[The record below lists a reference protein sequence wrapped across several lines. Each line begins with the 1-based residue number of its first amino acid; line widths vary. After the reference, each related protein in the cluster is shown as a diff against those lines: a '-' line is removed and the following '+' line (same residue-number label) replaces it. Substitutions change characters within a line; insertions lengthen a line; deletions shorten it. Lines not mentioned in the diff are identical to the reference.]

1 MACKHSTAWTVSPRS
16 HIPLLMDP
24 TRILC
29 LGNEIVCDDGVGV
42 RVGRVIHGLD
52 LPDGVVVEFSVGLG
66 LELVESLRPGE
77 QLIIVDAMQIGE
89 EPGTCQVMEMSEVE
103 ALAATP
109 FCCHGVGLAEILKLA
124 RELAPERVPR
134 RMAVVGVEAAVLDR
148 FGTTLS
154 DPIKDAVPGA
164 VATVLRLAG
173 AGDVLVKRG
182 VQRAEEL
189 RDWEPDPT
197 DVPGLE

>member
-1 MACKHSTAWTVSPRS
+1 MH
-16 HIPLLMDP
+16 P

-29 LGNEIVCDDGVGV
+29 LGNEIVCDDGVGI
-42 RVGRVIHGLD
+42 RVGRIIDGLD
-52 LPDGVVVEFSVGLG
+52 LPDGVVVEFSMGLG
-66 LELVESLRPGE
+66 FELVDSLRPGE

-89 EPGTCQVMEMSEVE
+89 TPGTCQVMEMSEVE

-124 RELAPERVPR
+124 RKLAPDRVPPR
-134 RMAVVGVEAAVLDR
+134 LAVVGVEAAVLDR

-154 DPIKDAVPGA
+154 PAIKDAVPDA

-173 AGDVLVKRG
+173 GDDDLVDRG
-182 VQRAEEL
+182 VRRAEQL

>member
-1 MACKHSTAWTVSPRS
+1 ME
-16 HIPLLMDP
+16 P

-29 LGNEIVCDDGVGV
+29 LGNEIVSDDGVGI
-42 RVGRVIHGLD
+42 RVGRVIDGLA
-52 LPDGVVVEFSVGLG
+52 LPDGVTVEFSMGLG
-66 LELVESLRPGE
+66 FELVESLCPGE

-89 EPGTCQVMEMSEVE
+89 EPGTCKVMEMSEVE

-124 RELAPERVPR
+124 RKLAPDRVPS

-148 FGTTLS
+148 FGTTMS
-154 DPIKDAVPGA
+154 PAIKDAVPGA
-164 VATVLRLAG
+164 VDTVLRLAG
-173 AGDVLVKRG
+173 AGDALVEQG
-182 VQRAEEL
+182 VQRAEQL
-189 RDWEPDPT
+189 RDWEPEAT